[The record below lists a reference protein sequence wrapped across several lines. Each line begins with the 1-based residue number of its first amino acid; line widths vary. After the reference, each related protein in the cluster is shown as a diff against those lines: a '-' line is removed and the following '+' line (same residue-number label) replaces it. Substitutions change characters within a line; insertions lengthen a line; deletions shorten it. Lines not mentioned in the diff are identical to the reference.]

1 MEFVNLSTSLLQIAI
16 AEIHV
21 HVCILYIMYFIY
33 HVFTCTCTCT
43 YLHVGR
49 RKRKAA
55 IREEEK
61 MRRQKTLTVSAARL
75 PYCVQRHCATTR
87 FTCLLCP
94 VLQPAQMEA
103 LVTTVEE
110 ELNFSKRANRIRMQR
125 IQQQTELARKKVRP
139 HPLDTDHTPMHCL
152 IPSLPPCL
160 LLSLPASLPISLKA
174 LLPSLPSAG
183 DDDSDGSRVCLDV
196 ERVQEQ
202 FMETEQ
208 TKDMIV
214 HHQLSAMDRSVYTV
228 HVYLS

>member
-1 MEFVNLSTSLLQIAI
+1 
-16 AEIHV
+16 
-21 HVCILYIMYFIY
+21 
-33 HVFTCTCTCT
+33 
-43 YLHVGR
+43 
-49 RKRKAA
+49 
-55 IREEEK
+55 
-61 MRRQKTLTVSAARL
+61 
-75 PYCVQRHCATTR
+75 
-87 FTCLLCP
+87 
-94 VLQPAQMEA
+94 MEA

-110 ELNFSKRANRIRMQR
+110 ELNFSKRANRSRMQR

-139 HPLDTDHTPMHCL
+139 RPLYTDHTPWTQTTPLCIASYLPCL
-152 IPSLPPCL
+152 PACFSPCL

-183 DDDSDGSRVCLDV
+183 DDDGDGSRVCLDV

-208 TKDMIV
+208 TKAMIV